1 MILKG
6 CRVWGGGTDNGTGM
20 KRTRLFL
27 LLAGAA
33 LLLGW
38 PLPVWSWES
47 SFFDF
52 FESSASA
59 RVGAMGGPHCA
70 LADDGNVLFS
80 NPAGV
85 RSIERQLTISEVT
98 LNFYESAAE
107 IAGETFFGTPG
118 PAGDR
123 YGTYSLWG
131 PLAFSYINNGRAFG
145 LFSSSN
151 IYLHAWGPS
160 PAARAVLEENLVFIG
175 SRAFRFRLPEG
186 SPSKLD
192 IGFSLVVFAS
202 LRGVFDSDLR
212 ELVTSATSIDD
223 FLLGSGEFHRALG
236 AGLEFGLL
244 YSYKSL
250 FSVGLSGRNLA
261 AEMGRTFTTIQD
273 FLSSGSSSA
282 WYNVLPLDVSVGIAF
297 RPPLGRMGRIFSD
310 LVLATDYHNIFD
322 FLIYPAGAT
331 NPLLHIGAGLEFKL
345 LEIVSLRA
353 GFYQLLPSFGLG
365 LDLSLFR
372 LNLAYFG
379 RELSQE
385 PGGHPVGCY
394 TLGVEFIY

>member
-1 MILKG
+1 MNSK
-6 CRVWGGGTDNGTGM
+6 
-20 KRTRLFL
+20 TRLAARRL
-27 LLAGAA
+27 SPRSGHRALSA
-33 LLLGW
+33 LLMGSSFLFLGAF
-38 PLPVWSWES
+38 PGWSWES

-52 FESSASA
+52 FEGSTSA
-59 RVGAMGGPHCA
+59 RAAAIGGPHSA
-70 LADDGNVLFS
+70 LADDANVLFS

-85 RSIERQLTISEVT
+85 LSVERQLTVSEVT

-131 PLAFSYINNGRAFG
+131 PLALSYVNNGRAFG

-160 PAARAVLEENLVFIG
+160 PAARAALEENLVFIG

-186 SPSKLD
+186 SPSSLD
-192 IGFSLVVFAS
+192 IGFSLVAFAT

-212 ELVTSATSIDD
+212 QLILSSTNIQD
-223 FLLGSGEFHRALG
+223 FLLGSGEFNRTLG
-236 AGLEFGLL
+236 AGLEIGLL
-244 YSYKSL
+244 YSYKKI
-250 FSVGLSGRNLA
+250 FAVGLSGRNLA
-261 AEMGRTFTTIQD
+261 FVLGRKFPTIQD
-273 FLSSGSSSA
+273 FLSSGSSNA
-282 WYNVLPLDVSVGIAF
+282 WYNVLPMDISLGFVF
-297 RPPLGRMGRIFSD
+297 RPPLGRLNRFFSD
-310 LVLATDYHNIFD
+310 LLFAADYHNIFD
-322 FLIYPAGAT
+322 FIIYPEGAT
-331 NPLLHIGAGLEFKL
+331 NPLLHVGVGLEFKL
-345 LEIVSLRA
+345 LDIISLRA
-353 GFYQLLPSFGLG
+353 GYYQCLPSFGLG
-365 LDLSLFR
+365 LDLSLLR